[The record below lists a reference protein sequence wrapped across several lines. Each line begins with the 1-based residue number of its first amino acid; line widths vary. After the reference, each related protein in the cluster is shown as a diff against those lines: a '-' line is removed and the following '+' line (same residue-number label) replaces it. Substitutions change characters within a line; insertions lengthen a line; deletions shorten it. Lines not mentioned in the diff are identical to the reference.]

1 MRGTFRQDEGAKGL
15 MRLGLAIAAGAL
27 ALAAAGGASAQVA
40 PRTRVPTP
48 STAPTPNFTTR
59 NAWTADANQF
69 GPDGGSQRVQWDER
83 GRWGVRLDLQNPVGR
98 ERELADVE
106 AGAFLRLSPSL
117 RVGGAMR
124 FAEQPRPNEITP
136 RDRNPRVRLETTLAF

>member
-1 MRGTFRQDEGAKGL
+1 
-15 MRLGLAIAAGAL
+15 MRLRLAILAGAV
-27 ALAAAGGASAQVA
+27 ALAAAGAANAQAVGT
-40 PRTRVPTP
+40 RTRVPTQTP
-48 STAPTPNFTTR
+48 APTQNFTTR

-69 GPDGGSQRVQWDER
+69 GPDGGSQRMQWDER

-98 ERELADVE
+98 PRELSDVE
-106 AGAFLRLSPSL
+106 AGAFLRLTPSL

-124 FAEQPRPNEITP
+124 FADQPRPNEVTP